1 MLTISPAGLTQLNQL
16 DVTDRVG
23 MLKNFLAR
31 CRSRRPI
38 AIDSRIGSSG
48 CPSVRRVSTSN
59 ILDSISERRTSSSHA
74 RFLEGAGQTNCSRSQ
89 WTTTDRDPVPAIG
102 LELHV
107 QLASDSKLFSSASP
121 PSPDQQSNTNV
132 ALFDAA
138 TPGTQP
144 VGLHFALLSTSSNE
158 LLNDV
163 LPSSLIQLLSS
174 DCLRLAL
181 VASLA
186 LECKINPKTSFDRK
200 HYFYPDL
207 PAGYQIT
214 QHYSPI
220 ATRGKIIISPDDG
233 ADRTFEVR
241 ITQIQ
246 LEQVSNIQFVHHVVH
261 ILAKIYPSFLAIED
275 TGKSSTDPLCPNQTL
290 IDLNRS
296 GVALIE
302 IVTGPDLRTAKEAS
316 IFVRKLQSILR
327 FAGVTKGN
335 MEQGSLRCDLN
346 VSVSLPDSS
355 FQGSRCEVKNVN
367 GFGHIEHAIDFE
379 ISRQTA
385 LLAQCQRIE
394 METRGFDVAQR
405 QTFRLRDKETQ
416 TDYRYLPDPDIP
428 PIIFPPTVLDRL
440 QKLVPEL
447 PQAMA
452 RRLQESYG
460 LSRTTAEVLM
470 MLGSERIDDLAD
482 VGGGVRYFEAAM
494 KESSSQVE
502 GPTMANWIIHDL
514 LGLLSKAGLRFVEC
528 PIRPDEFSEL
538 VRSVFKGSLLSSR
551 ILTLAYSLGPV
562 AREILCE
569 KIGNPH
575 ISLGQQIQDRI
586 SDDKDAEPDPKLA
599 AQKLAKEI
607 IADMPKETQLIR
619 NGHPQ
624 IIAKLVGEGMRR
636 SRKTVDPRLLR
647 KAFEACL
654 LPPTSGESAKDH

>member
-1 MLTISPAGLTQLNQL
+1 
-16 DVTDRVG
+16 VTERVG

-31 CRSRRPI
+31 CRSKRPI

-48 CPSVRRVSTSN
+48 RPSVRRVSTSN

-74 RFLEGAGQTNCSRSQ
+74 RFLECAGQTNCSRSQ

-144 VGLHFALLSTSSNE
+144 
-158 LLNDV
+158 
-163 LPSSLIQLLSS
+163 LLSS

-220 ATRGKIIISPDDG
+220 ATKGKVIISPDDG

-246 LEQVSNIQFVHHVVH
+246 LEQ
-261 ILAKIYPSFLAIED
+261 D

-346 VSVSLPDSS
+346 VSVSLPGSS

-385 LLAQCQRIE
+385 LLAQGKRIE

-440 QKLVPEL
+440 QCLVPEL
-447 PQAMA
+447 PQAIA

-482 VGGGVRYFEAAM
+482 VGCGVRYFEATM
-494 KESSSQVE
+494 KESRLQVE
-502 GPTMANWIIHDL
+502 GQTMANWIVHDL
-514 LGLLSKAGLRFVEC
+514 LGLLSKAGLRFGEC

-538 VRSVFKGSLLSSR
+538 VESVFKGSLLR
-551 ILTLAYSLGPV
+551 PV
-562 AREILCE
+562 AREILSE
-569 KIGNPH
+569 KIGNPN
-575 ISLGQQIQDRI
+575 ISLGQQIQERMN
-586 SDDKDAEPDPKLA
+586 DDKNTGPDPELT

-619 NGHPQ
+619 SGHPQ

-636 SRKTVDPRLLR
+636 SRKTADPRLLR

-654 LPPTSGESAKDH
+654 LPPTSGESANNH